1 MDGEVFVAQGVG
13 GVEEQDGGVVGA
25 RGEVEQVGPGC
36 GQVFLASVEV
46 GVGIGL
52 LRGASGTSH
61 VKDVA
66 ALSHHHA
73 VGIVVV
79 VLLHVTVAVGDL
91 AHVALVVADIVVH
104 RPTGY
109 VARGGVHTPQR
120 VMHLGQ
126 QRNPSHIIQI
136 V

>member
-79 VLLHVTVAVGDL
+79 VLLHVAVPSVNSSAYTPVTVTAEAINTAVENID
-91 AHVALVVADIVVH
+91 
-104 RPTGY
+104 REKNSFFM
-109 VARGGVHTPQR
+109 GG
-120 VMHLGQ
+120 GF
-126 QRNPSHIIQI
+126 
-136 V
+136 